1 VVMGLCE
8 YIKVLD
14 FGETIA
20 EGTPDQVRQNPRVI
34 QAYLGDEGV
43 AHA

>member
-1 VVMGLCE
+1 VMGLCE
-8 YIKVLD
+8 YITVLD

-20 EGTPDQVRQNPRVI
+20 EGTPDHVRQNPRVI
-34 QAYLGDEGV
+34 QAYLGDEDV